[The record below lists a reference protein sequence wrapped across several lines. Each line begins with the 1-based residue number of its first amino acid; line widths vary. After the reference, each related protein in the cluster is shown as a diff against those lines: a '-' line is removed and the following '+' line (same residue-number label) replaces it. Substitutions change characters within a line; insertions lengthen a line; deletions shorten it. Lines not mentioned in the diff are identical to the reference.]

1 MAQPD
6 QNPAAS
12 RPEADE
18 RQGEATGLAP
28 FWSEP
33 VRGGHPDPHLLGLPG
48 IEQLRRQMVGESP
61 EPPLARLTGMRLAE
75 ITPGEAEFTM
85 PLTGWLAGADGLIP
99 PGPLAIPADA
109 AMACAIMSLLPAGTP
124 FTTSEMTFRVLRPV
138 RPGGHLRAHGRVIS
152 PGPPAALAEVAVHD
166 DAGTLIAH
174 GSSLCMTLPRLSAP
188 PARAC
193 PDPGKPLEDSPNPE
207 DSPDPWE
214 RPAPETPGMMADAS
228 WLEQLEAQI
237 DGERSATPLEQFT
250 GLAPR
255 SAGSG
260 ESVYALGASPW
271 FCAPPPGRLQGGV
284 TITLVEA
291 AIFGAL
297 RTPLSTDHP
306 FHPVELKVNLLRPLA
321 SDGRLA
327 SAHGQLVHSGRRV
340 AVGRGEVHDA
350 GGRTIAV
357 ATGSALLGEAVVG
370 EH

>member
-12 RPEADE
+12 RLEGDE
-18 RQGEATGLAP
+18 CQGEAAGLAP

-33 VRGGHPDPHLLGLPG
+33 VRGAHPDPHLFGLPG
-48 IEQLRRQMVGESP
+48 IEQLRRQMTGESP
-61 EPPLARLTGMRLAE
+61 ESPLSRLTGMRLAE

-85 PLTGWLAGADGLIP
+85 PLTGWLAGADGLIS

-109 AMACAIMSLLPAGTP
+109 AMACAIMSRLPAGTP
-124 FTTSEMTFRVLRPV
+124 FTTSEMTLRVLRPV
-138 RPGGHLRAHGRVIS
+138 RPGGHLRARGRVIS
-152 PGPPAALAEVAVHD
+152 AGPPAALAEVAVHD

-174 GSSLCMTLPRLSAP
+174 GSSLCMTLPRMSAP
-188 PARAC
+188 PAQSR
-193 PDPGKPLEDSPNPE
+193 PDPGEPLE

-214 RPAPETPGMMADAS
+214 RPAPETPGTMAGAS
-228 WLEQLEAQI
+228 WLDQLVAQI

-260 ESVYALGASPW
+260 ESGYTLPASPW

-297 RTPLSTDHP
+297 RTPLSTDHS

-340 AVGRGEVHDA
+340 AVGRGDVRDA
-350 GGRTIAV
+350 SGRTIAV
-357 ATGSALLGEAVVG
+357 ATGSALLGEAVGG

>member
-12 RPEADE
+12 RLEGHE
-18 RQGEATGLAP
+18 RHDRVAGLAP

-33 VRGGHPDPHLLGLPG
+33 VRGAHPDPHLFGLPG
-48 IEQLRRQMVGESP
+48 IEQLRRQMAGESP
-61 EPPLARLTGMRLAE
+61 ESPLSRLTGMRLAE

-85 PLTGWLAGADGLIP
+85 PLTAWLAGADGLIP

-109 AMACAIMSLLPAGTP
+109 AMACAIMSQLPAGTP
-124 FTTSEMTFRVLRPV
+124 FTTSEMTLRVLKPV
-138 RPGGHLRAHGRVIS
+138 RPGGHLRARGRVIS
-152 PGPPAALAEVAVHD
+152 AGPPAALAEVAVHD
-166 DAGTLIAH
+166 EAGTLIAH
-174 GSSLCMTLPRLSAP
+174 GSSLCMTLPHLSTP
-188 PARAC
+188 PARAR
-193 PDPGKPLEDSPNPE
+193 PGPGEQLE

-214 RPAPETPGMMADAS
+214 RPAPEPPGMLAGAS
-228 WLEQLEAQI
+228 WLDQLEAQI

-260 ESVYALGASPW
+260 ECAYTLAASPW

-327 SAHGQLVHSGRRV
+327 IAHGQLVHSGRRV
-340 AVGRGEVHDA
+340 AVGRGEVQDA

-357 ATGSALLGEAVVG
+357 ATGSALLGEAVAGEAVLG